1 MWKGNWWL
9 NWGHL
14 EVFPALS
21 PFSAYTLFPF
31 WFSPDDFILTLF
43 LSFLPSTPFL
53 SFTSASSSSSMNTF
67 VSHTRAAAQGMLFH
81 FYFPP
86 PPFFFPLSAVYV
98 FLLLVPFLNHFAVL
112 VFAEPL
118 SSELS
123 LLLTIQHPLGW
134 LSLGCVGSDWE
145 WISSSVLRRE
155 LTIYLLSDDSSLSTS
170 SSSDHLPNKTIYIPQ
185 ICEQAEW

>member
-1 MWKGNWWL
+1 MISFWHYFCL
-9 NWGHL
+9 FFHPL
-14 EVFPALS
+14 LS
-21 PFSAYTLFPF
+21 SHSPLLLLRAPWTPLFPTPGRQHRGC
-31 WFSPDDFILTLF
+31 FSIFI
-43 LSFLPSTPFL
+43 S
-53 SFTSASSSSSMNTF
+53 
-67 VSHTRAAAQGMLFH
+67 
-81 FYFPP
+81 PP
-86 PPFFFPLSAVYV
+86 LYFFPLSAVYV

-118 SSELS
+118 SSKLS